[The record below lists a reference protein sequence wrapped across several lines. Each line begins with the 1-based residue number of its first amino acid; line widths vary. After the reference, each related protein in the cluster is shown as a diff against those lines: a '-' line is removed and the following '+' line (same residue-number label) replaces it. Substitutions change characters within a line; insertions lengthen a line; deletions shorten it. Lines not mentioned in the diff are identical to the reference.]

1 MQGLDDVAHEL
12 IVIDNKSDDN
22 TRMMVEAFSHIRTLR
37 YVFEEELGVSQARNR
52 GIRESSGE
60 IIAYVDD
67 DVLFTEHWLIEL
79 KKGINRWPD
88 AAVYGGKAV
97 AKWET
102 QKPPWFVDDGFF
114 QMRSM
119 IAHFEP
125 DIPEGYMN
133 RFPYGC
139 NMAFTRHIIEKMEFS
154 NELGRRGKG
163 LLADEEWDLF
173 IQIKKM
179 GGHFVYLAVNNK

>member
-1 MQGLDDVAHEL
+1 MISIIICTHNRAEVLKEALNSFSKMQGVDDVAHEL

-22 TRMMVEAFSHIRTLR
+22 TRMIVEAFSHIRTLR

-88 AAVYGGKAV
+88 AAAYGGKAV
-97 AKWET
+97 AKWGIP
-102 QKPPWFVDDGFF
+102 KPSWFVDDGFF
-114 QMRSM
+114 KMQSK

-125 DIPEGYMN
+125 NIPEGSMKC
-133 RFPYGC
+133 F
-139 NMAFTRHIIEKMEFS
+139 
-154 NELGRRGKG
+154 RRMVAIWH
-163 LLADEEWDLF
+163 LR
-173 IQIKKM
+173 
-179 GGHFVYLAVNNK
+179 VT